1 MIGALGD
8 VTFEVSISKV
18 FTFDNLSFSH
28 SAKYAEHA
36 IHNRKN
42 ILEFTG
48 LNASSASL
56 TIKLE
61 AQLGITPEY
70 ELDRLHEM
78 LETHQ
83 AIPFI
88 LDGKIQGW
96 SRWVIESLEESHKI
110 IDNTGALI
118 SAEVNIKLKE
128 YLRDIE

>member
-1 MIGALGD
+1 M
-8 VTFEVSISKV
+8 
-18 FTFDNLSFSH
+18 
-28 SAKYAEHA
+28 
-36 IHNRKN
+36 
-42 ILEFTG
+42 EFTG
-48 LNASSASL
+48 INASSASL

-61 AQLGITPEY
+61 AGLGITPEY
-70 ELDRLHEM
+70 ELDKLHEL
-78 LETHQ
+78 LETHK
-83 AIPFI
+83 AVPFI

>member
-1 MIGALGD
+1 M
-8 VTFEVSISKV
+8 
-18 FTFDNLSFSH
+18 SFSH
-28 SAKYAEHA
+28 SAKYSEHS
-36 IHNRKN
+36 IHNKKG

-48 LNASSASL
+48 INASTASL
-56 TIKLE
+56 TIKLD
-61 AQLGITPEY
+61 AHLNITPEY

-78 LETHQ
+78 LENHI

-118 SAEVNIKLKE
+118 SAEVNIKLRE

>member
-18 FTFDNLSFSH
+18 FTFDNLNFSH
-28 SAKYAEHA
+28 SAKYTEHS
-36 IHNRKN
+36 IHNRKGV
-42 ILEFTG
+42 LEFTG
-48 LNASSASL
+48 INASSASL
-56 TIKLE
+56 TIKLD
-61 AQLGITPEY
+61 AHLGITPEY
-70 ELDRLHEM
+70 ELDRLHEL
-78 LETHQ
+78 LENHT

>member
-28 SAKYAEHA
+28 SAKYTEHS
-36 IHNRKN
+36 IHNRKGV
-42 ILEFTG
+42 LEFTG
-48 LNASSASL
+48 INASSASL
-56 TIKLE
+56 TIKLD
-61 AQLGITPEY
+61 AQLGLNPEI
-70 ELDRLHEM
+70 ELDRLHEL
-78 LETHQ
+78 LENHV

-110 IDNTGALI
+110 IDNTGTLI